1 MAKELYVSITL
12 DRENRGGYLMLAST
26 EGGIDIEEV
35 AKKSPEKIIRLY
47 IDDYEGLRDY
57 MIRGSSPK
65 TRPRGICGAGLRD
78 RGQGH
83 V

>member
-1 MAKELYVSITL
+1 MIQDYPIRKVLFEEGVNVAKELYISITL
-12 DRENRGGYLMLAST
+12 DRENRGYLMLAST

-57 MIRGSSPK
+57 MIRGGWPK
-65 TRPRGICGAGLRD
+65 SL
-78 RGQGH
+78 